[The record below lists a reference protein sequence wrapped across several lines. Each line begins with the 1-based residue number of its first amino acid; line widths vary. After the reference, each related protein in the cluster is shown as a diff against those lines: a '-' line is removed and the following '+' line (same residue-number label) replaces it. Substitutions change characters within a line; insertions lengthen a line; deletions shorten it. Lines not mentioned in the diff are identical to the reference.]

1 MNKPIIE
8 FDSYR
13 ITKIDYKVVNDSEE
27 LRKELPRHG
36 DIKVSTGFND
46 DESRAV
52 LIIET
57 IVIDIEQQRKAIVEI
72 SGFFKV
78 NPDEG
83 TESNREYLE
92 INGVAILFPY
102 IRSIISF
109 ITSLDNEKAIILP
122 TINTTDFGK
131 DNKK

>member
-1 MNKPIIE
+1 MNTPIIE

-13 ITKIDYKVVNDSEE
+13 ITNIDYKVVNDSEE